1 MAYNVKFLRGT
12 AEDYKNLIPKDSNT
26 FYYTGSDLYLGEIK
40 LSNAADLEAAIS
52 RIATNEN
59 SITTIKGQLEE
70 LIGDTGILAQAKTYT
85 DNEVK
90 KVTDSIGTVPTDST
104 VMAEIADAKKAGTD
118 AQSTIDTYKTANDTR
133 VKGVE
138 DRATALENAVGNTEH
153 LTTTSQVVVDAIN
166 ELKSDI
172 GNAESAGKVTID
184 TSTTTEGYLKSYA
197 IKQGKTAVG
206 TIDIPKDLVVTSG
219 EVVVDPD
226 GQPAGTYIKLTI
238 ANQAAPIYINVKT
251 LVDVYTAQ
259 ASAAQ
264 IQLAISPTNEI
275 SAIIV
280 AGAVDTAKLADDAVT
295 TAKVADKNITLVK
308 LSDSVQE
315 SLGLADTAL
324 QSADITTGSANGT
337 IAVEGTDVVVKGLG
351 SAAYTES
358 TAYETAG
365 AATIAENNAKKY
377 TDEALTWG
385 SF

>member
-138 DRATALENAVGNTEH
+138 DRATALENAVGNTEN
-153 LTTTSQVVVDAIN
+153 LTTTSQVVVGAIN
-166 ELKSDI
+166 ELKSAI

-184 TSTTTEGYLKSYA
+184 TSATTDGYLKSYA
-197 IKQGKTAVG
+197 IKQGETTVG

-238 ANQAAPIYINVKT
+238 ANQATPIYINVKT

-264 IQLAISPTNEI
+264 IQLAISATNEI
-275 SAIIV
+275 SATIV
-280 AGAVDTAKLADDAVT
+280 AGAVDTAKLADSAVT

-315 SLGLADTAL
+315 SLRLADTAL

-365 AATIAENNAKKY
+365 AASTAETNAKKY
-377 TDEALTWG
+377 TDDALTWG